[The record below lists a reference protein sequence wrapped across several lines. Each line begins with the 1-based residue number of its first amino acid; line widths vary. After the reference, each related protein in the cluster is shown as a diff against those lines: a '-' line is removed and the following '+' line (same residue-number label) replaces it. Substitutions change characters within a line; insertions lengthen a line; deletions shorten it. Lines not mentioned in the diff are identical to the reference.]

1 MVVEFIDNKQ
11 APSLV
16 STGKIFSYPDDWSM
30 IRIPQRPLLILI
42 ILYLLSL
49 DWSWENS
56 RGIFSLEQTGGFPFK
71 RLSTKYHRHSI
82 PFLSAWHA
90 TQSKGGIDEPFW
102 GSLQLSKSRW
112 IFGSLRQ
119 RKEDLPWKILESWRG
134 TIPWHSQVVQSYL
147 CPLIS
152 LHLHRDCV
160 LFGFCLK
167 IKNSK
172 SSDNHTTI

>member
-112 IFGSLRQ
+112 ILAHLD
-119 RKEDLPWKILESWRG
+119 KERRTCPGKYWNLEG
-134 TIPWHSQVVQSYL
+134 EQYL
-147 CPLIS
+147 GI
-152 LHLHRDCV
+152 HRWFNPIFARLYHYTCIGIV
-160 LFGFCLK
+160 SFSGLLK
-167 IKNSK
+167 DQK
-172 SSDNHTTI
+172 